1 MLHFC
6 SEKSDKISS
15 ASMRY
20 PVVNGRRLLWTCITH
35 SWRFVWQI
43 LNVKKSTQNKK
54 INYYFNSFFLN
65 TSASK
70 RLQLSFNFRVA
81 LDNLVNSKAFVSGLC
96 QYLFTI
102 FELQSKKMTLNDVFQ
117 LTIVSFHVDTKSQ
130 AVEDKCFN
138 SKNLHVH
145 WSVRH

>member
-1 MLHFC
+1 MDMHYSFLT
-6 SEKSDKISS
+6 
-15 ASMRY
+15 
-20 PVVNGRRLLWTCITH
+20 VRLANTKCKKVHKTKRSII
-35 SWRFVWQI
+35 I
-43 LNVKKSTQNKK
+43 LRG
-54 INYYFNSFFLN
+54 FFKN

-145 WSVRH
+145 